1 MEEVGFRMP
10 VLEVLCRYLKPA
22 RCHDELVID
31 TVLAGLGR
39 ASLRFEC
46 RVVRRADGELPSC
59 GMTRHC
65 FLDTAGRPVHPPAFF
80 AELLERVTRHRA
92 SGSMSTGRLRAGA
105 RSEPSGS
112 PCAVVAE
119 RMAPLLGH
127 HCARAP

>member
-1 MEEVGFRMP
+1 VEEAGFRMP

-46 RVVRRADGELPSC
+46 RVVRQADGELPSC

-65 FLDTAGRPVHPPAFF
+65 FLNTAAGRCI
-80 AELLERVTRHRA
+80 RRRSSRSCW
-92 SGSMSTGRLRAGA
+92 SGSRGTERQA
-105 RSEPSGS
+105 R
-112 PCAVVAE
+112 
-119 RMAPLLGH
+119 
-127 HCARAP
+127 